1 MKTQIATIL
10 FIFIFILP
18 FSLFAQKGELALASI
33 SYEFVHVTDTN
44 NRDMPRKEEMI
55 VYLGQHASVYKS
67 LTLAKR
73 MEEAQLRM
81 KEMGVSP
88 APGRVNSIRI
98 SSPNISNEEL
108 YLFPRENRLAI
119 LDKIADTDYVIDLM
133 FPEIAWE
140 IGEET
145 KEIGGYQCQQAIGSF
160 GGREYTAWFAPDL
173 PFSFGPWKLHG
184 LPGLILQAEDSKH
197 EVFFN
202 FLSFDQV
209 GEDMEVA
216 VTLPLNSVRT
226 NPKDFAKAKDAFQK
240 NPMMGNPAMAG
251 GNAKTVMVFKDASGR
266 EVSRD
271 EMQANMERSRRENEA
286 KNNNPLELP

>member
-1 MKTQIATIL
+1 MKRQITTFL
-10 FIFIFILP
+10 FLLIFISSQP
-18 FSLFAQKGELALASI
+18 LFAQKNELALASI

-55 VYLGQHASVYKS
+55 VYLGQYASVYKS

-81 KEMGVSP
+81 KEMGVSQG
-88 APGRVNSIRI
+88 PGRVNSIRI

-108 YLFPRENRLAI
+108 YLFPRESRLAI
-119 LDKIADTDYVIDLM
+119 LDKISDTDYVIDLK

-140 IGEET
+140 MGEET
-145 KEIGGYQCQQAIGSF
+145 KEIGGYLCQQAFGSF
-160 GGREYTAWFAPDL
+160 GGRQYTVWFAPDL

-184 LPGLILQAEDSKH
+184 LPGLILQAEDSKQ

-209 GEDMEVA
+209 GEETEVA
-216 VTLPLNSVRT
+216 VALPLNSVRT
-226 NPKDFAKAKDAFQK
+226 NPKDFAKAKEAFQK
-240 NPMMGNPAMAG
+240 NPIMGNPVMAG
-251 GNAKTVMVFKDASGR
+251 GNTKTVMVFKDASGR

-286 KNNNPLELP
+286 KNNNPLELL